1 MSDPGVSLAL
11 PVGMSSTT
19 ESEECSG
26 QDSVVNWF
34 SCCYLPACL
43 FQKFTFKLEK
53 SRKWLDFA
61 QIGRGRDRFSSPP
74 CFAL

>member
-26 QDSVVNWF
+26 QDSVVN
-34 SCCYLPACL
+34 CL
-43 FQKFTFKLEK
+43 VFLLLLAGLLVPKVYFQIREVQEMVGLCTN
-53 SRKWLDFA
+53 RQRA
-61 QIGRGRDRFSSPP
+61 
-74 CFAL
+74 